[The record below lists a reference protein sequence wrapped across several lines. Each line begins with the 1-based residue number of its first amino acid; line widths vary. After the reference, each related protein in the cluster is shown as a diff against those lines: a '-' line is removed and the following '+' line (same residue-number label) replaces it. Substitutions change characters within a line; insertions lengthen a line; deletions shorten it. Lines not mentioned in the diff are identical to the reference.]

1 MDRRLRWL
9 PALLVAL
16 VVLAASV
23 TSGAPQG
30 PELGPFGLVGF
41 DKYLHALAY
50 VALGG
55 TLGFALG
62 SEQTWFAV
70 LLAVGVATVYGGA
83 IEVVQA
89 FVGRDAS
96 FADLAADAFGAV
108 VGALLAA
115 ALEPWLAK
123 LRPNGEP
130 ER

>member
-9 PALLVAL
+9 PALAVAA

-23 TSGAPQG
+23 SSGAPQG
-30 PELGPFGLVGF
+30 PELGPLGLVGF

-55 TLGFALG
+55 ALGFALG
-62 SEQTWFAV
+62 SRRTWLAV

-83 IEVVQA
+83 IEIVQA

-96 FADLAADAFGAV
+96 LYDWAADALGAV
-108 VGALLAA
+108 LGALLAA
-115 ALEPWLAK
+115 ALDPWLVK
-123 LRPNGEP
+123 IRPNGEH
-130 ER
+130 ES